1 MQLKSDEGM
10 TLQEAK
16 ATFDNGNVKYIRV
29 DIVLGEYY
37 LMVCTKI
44 SEKPIRT
51 QRNTYKSYKSLTA
64 IMKDYRYITSSEAKS
79 LILK

>member
-1 MQLKSDEGM
+1 MQLKANEGM

-16 ATFDNGNVKYIRV
+16 ATFDNGNVKNIRV
-29 DIVLGEYY
+29 DIVLGEYH
-37 LMVCTKI
+37 LMICTKI

-51 QRNTYKSYKSLTA
+51 QRNTYKSYKSITA
-64 IMKDYRYITSSEAKS
+64 IMKDYKYITSSEVKC